1 MQPMPFPLSMP
12 RWVEEL
18 QSEGRYTFTRSEAE
32 ARTGRSFVAVQSALR
47 RLKQQ
52 GRIASPRRGFYV
64 IVPPEYRAVG
74 SPPASWFIDE
84 LMGHL
89 DQPYYVGLLSAA
101 AFHGA
106 AHQQPMVF
114 QVVTARPTRA
124 MSAGRVSIEFFM
136 SSKVEQMPVVLAKTE
151 TGTMRVATAEVT
163 AFDLVRYPAG
173 AGHLS
178 NAATVLSELAER
190 VDAEALVVLAPLM
203 RLPDVQRLG
212 FLLDSVGESELA
224 EPLASWLR
232 DRCPRTVLLRPGGP
246 DSGVHSSRWHVKA
259 NEDLEPEL

>member
-1 MQPMPFPLSMP
+1 MSH
-12 RWVEEL
+12 WVEQL
-18 QSEGRYTFTRSEAE
+18 QSEGRYTFTRYEAQTL
-32 ARTGRSFVAVQSALR
+32 TGRSFVAAQSALR
-47 RLKQQ
+47 RIKQQ

-84 LMGHL
+84 LMGYL
-89 DQPYYVGLLSAA
+89 DQPYYVGLLTAA

-114 QVVTARPTRA
+114 QVVTTRPTRA
-124 MSAGRVSIEFFM
+124 MRSGRVSIELFM
-136 SSKVEQMPVVLAKTE
+136 SSKVEQMPVVRAQTE

-190 VDAEALVVLAPLM
+190 IDGAALLDLAALM
-203 RLPDVQRLG
+203 RIPDVQRLG
-212 FLLDSVGESELA
+212 FLLDWVGESQIA
-224 EPLASWLR
+224 EPLASWLQN
-232 DRCPRTVLLRPGGP
+232 RCPRTVLLQPGGP
-246 DSGVHSSRWHVKA
+246 DSGARSSRWNVKA
-259 NEDLEPEL
+259 NEDLEPDL

>member
-1 MQPMPFPLSMP
+1 MP
-12 RWVEEL
+12 RWVERL
-18 QSEGRYTFTRSEAE
+18 QSAGRYTFSRSEAE
-32 ARTGRSFVAVQSALR
+32 ALTGRSFVAAQSALR
-47 RLKQQ
+47 RLKQR

-64 IVPPEYRAVG
+64 IVPAEYRVVG

-89 DQPYYVGLLSAA
+89 GQPYYVGLLTAA

-114 QVVTARPTRA
+114 QVVTTKPTRA
-124 MSAGRVSIEFFM
+124 MSAGRVSIELFM
-136 SSKVEQMPVVLAKTE
+136 SSKVEVMPVVETQTE

-163 AFDLVRYPAG
+163 AFDLVRFPAG

-190 VDAEALVVLAPLM
+190 VDAAALVALAPLM
-203 RLPDVQRLG
+203 RPPDVQRLG
-212 FLLDSVGESELA
+212 YLLESVGESGLA
-224 EPLASWLR
+224 EPLGHWLR
-232 DRCPRTVLLRPGGP
+232 DRRPRTVLLQPGGP
-246 DSGVHSSRWHVKA
+246 DSGARCSRWHVKA
-259 NEDLEPEL
+259 NEDLEPDL